1 MMKLELAISKAIDEC
16 IQKNVLRDILSN
28 QRGAVMNYILES
40 FDKEIYERDL
50 RENIRNEVIAEVR
63 EELMDVIRSK
73 VETEVRNKV
82 KAEVETEVRNK
93 VKAEVET
100 EVRNKVKEEIRNDLI
115 KDLLEKGVSAEI
127 LAAYLPDNA
136 EEL

>member
-1 MMKLELAISKAIDEC
+1 
-16 IQKNVLRDILSN
+16 
-28 QRGAVMNYILES
+28 MNYILES

-63 EELMDVIRSK
+63 EELMDVIRNE
-73 VETEVRNKV
+73 VETEVRDKV

-93 VKAEVET
+93 VKAE
-100 EVRNKVKEEIRNDLI
+100 IRKDLI